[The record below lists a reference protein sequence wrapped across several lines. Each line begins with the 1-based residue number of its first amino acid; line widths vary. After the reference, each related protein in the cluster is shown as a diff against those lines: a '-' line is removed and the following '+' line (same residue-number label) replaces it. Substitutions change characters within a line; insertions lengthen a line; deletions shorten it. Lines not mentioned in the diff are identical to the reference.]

1 MHLGGLQDELEQ
13 IYGIAVDYSVED
25 FLITDAD
32 LVRQLDTSHNPRDI
46 KEKLLIRQSEDCLE
60 ISLYL
65 DRKVV
70 DHLSRED
77 PLDGLKA
84 GNLSEYCIAIEGVS
98 HFLYLMWNALLEKP
112 VTLLELEM
120 QAEVD
125 KYITC
130 LRLLEQQNSKS
141 ISSKIR
147 EILFYRAEF
156 DDALDQRALK
166 RYKDAN
172 YFAGKYCMQLEHEY
186 LRGEQ
191 RPNWY
196 PEIRNFYRLPQTEK
210 IHWIRSGRV
219 TENSQ

>member
-1 MHLGGLQDELEQ
+1 MRLVGLQKELEQ
-13 IYGIAVDYSVED
+13 IYGIAIDYSVED

-46 KEKLLIRQSEDCLE
+46 KEKLLISHSEDCLE

-65 DRKVV
+65 DQKVV
-70 DHLSRED
+70 DHLTREN
-77 PLDGLKA
+77 PLVGLNG
-84 GNLSEYCIAIEGVS
+84 GNLTEFCIAIEGVS

-130 LRLLEQQNSKS
+130 LRLLQRQNKKL
-141 ISSKIR
+141 ISSRIR
-147 EILFYRAEF
+147 EILFYRAQF
-156 DDALDQRALK
+156 DDALDQHALK

-172 YFAGKYCMQLEHEY
+172 FFAGKYCMQLEHEY
-186 LRGEQ
+186 LKDRQ

-210 IHWIRSGRV
+210 ILRIQSGRV
-219 TENSQ
+219 T